1 MKQII
6 LLFILSLGLMTQAQ
20 AQKKNKERDQVATM
34 VEGLGCPF
42 CAYGLEK
49 KFKKIKGIKKIKIDI
64 EEGLFSFTVPTEYGM
79 TLEEID
85 NRITDAGYTPMTIK
99 IDRSNGEVLES
110 SFKVQD
116 IESDMTSEF
125 SVYGI
130 CNMCKSR
137 IERTTQKVIGV
148 ASAKWDKKTRILKVS
163 YDTQQTNVTEI
174 KQALAVAGHDTEDVK
189 ADVAAYDKLPACCL
203 YDRDDLKSKAH

>member
-20 AQKKNKERDQVATM
+20 AQKKNKERDQISTM
-34 VEGLGCPF
+34 VEGLGCPY

-49 KFKKIKGIKKIKIDI
+49 KFKKLKGIKKIKIDI
-64 EEGLFSFTVPTEYGM
+64 EEGLFSFTLPSEYSM

-85 NRITDAGYTPMTIK
+85 NRIADAGYTPMTIK

-110 SFKVQD
+110 NFEAQD
-116 IESDMTSEF
+116 VESDMTSEF
-125 SVYGI
+125 TVFGI

-137 IERTTQKVIGV
+137 IERRTQKVIGV
-148 ASAKWDKKTRILKVS
+148 ASAKWDKKTKILKVS
-163 YDTQQTNVTEI
+163 YDTKQTTVKEI
-174 KQALAVAGHDTEDVK
+174 KQVLADAGHDTEDIK
-189 ADVAAYDKLPACCL
+189 ADLAAYDNLPACCL
-203 YDRDDLKSKAH
+203 YDRNDLKQKSH